1 MKVCPYCSGITE
13 ESKAIKCEVCGR
25 DISQEKEYT
34 KEELENDLIQEEIEI
49 LKKNR
54 IRKQRLKKV
63 IITFS
68 IIMIVMSGL
77 VISYLVQ
84 PKGYIDIVDS
94 SYEARIGETIE
105 IKLNYGGK
113 VSSKNVELEIVSTI
127 YDGTKISFRYYIEGD
142 ICYITTYLTDQITLK
157 FNVKDN
163 GEQYKY
169 NNIVRIRITE

>member
-34 KEELENDLIQEEIEI
+34 QEELENELIQEEIEV

-54 IRKQRLKKV
+54 IRKQKFKKIIIIISILMIIISGFV
-63 IITFS
+63 IN
-68 IIMIVMSGL
+68 
-77 VISYLVQ
+77 YLVQ

-105 IKLNYGGK
+105 VKLNYGGK

-127 YDGTKISFRYYIEGD
+127 YDGTKVSFRYYIED
-142 ICYITTYLTDQITLK
+142 DTCYITTYLTDQITLK

-169 NNIVRIRITE
+169 NNIVKIIITE